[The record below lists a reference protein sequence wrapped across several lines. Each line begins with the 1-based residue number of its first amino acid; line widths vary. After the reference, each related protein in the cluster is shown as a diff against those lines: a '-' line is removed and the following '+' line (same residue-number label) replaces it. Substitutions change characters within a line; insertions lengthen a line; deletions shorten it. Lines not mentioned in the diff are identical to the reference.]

1 MNTYLKSPPL
11 KIILLSLPLTAC
23 VVGPDYVAPTPN
35 LPEHWQNAAESKSP
49 SLDAK
54 VLAAWWQSFN
64 DPLLSNLIDRS
75 MNGNFDLKKSLAQ
88 IKQAQAQQGVANAVF
103 FPQINSQGS
112 TGDNYSGATDT
123 RNLRYTLGLNASWQ
137 IDLFG
142 GIARSVESAQ
152 ANVEVM
158 EFGSQAVRVTLASQI
173 GLNYVQMRT
182 FQARLE
188 VAEKNLTAQTG
199 IYKLANWRW
208 QAGTGNKLDAE
219 QALSTVEQ
227 LRAQIPTLK
236 NQIAQNQ
243 HQIALLLGLPAGSL
257 NAQLNKPQPIPN
269 ATLKMAIGV
278 PADVLRQRPDVRQ
291 AERQLAAQTA
301 QIGVATAAQYPK
313 LTLSGSIGLDAIK
326 ASNMFT
332 TAGLIDSLLG
342 QLTFPIFNAGSIRQN
357 INVQNALQ
365 EQALANYESS
375 VLTALKDVEN
385 ALVGIAQ
392 TQQNLQ
398 NLEKA
403 VQTAQRAMT
412 LAQSQYQAGLIDF
425 QNVWQTQRN
434 LLSLQD
440 QYRSSQGQISIYM
453 INLYTALGGGWKSLS

>member
-1 MNTYLKSPPL
+1 MNKFISKPFNFAA
-11 KIILLSLPLTAC
+11 ILASLSLTAC
-23 VVGPDYVAPTPN
+23 VVGPDYVSPSANVPDKWHNAMDTPQK
-35 LPEHWQNAAESKSP
+35 LSAAE
-49 SLDAK
+49 
-54 VLAAWWQSFN
+54 LATWWKSFN
-64 DPLLSNLIDRS
+64 DPLLSQLIDRS
-75 MNGNFDLKKSLAQ
+75 MSGNFDLKKALAQ

-112 TGDNYSGATDT
+112 AGENYSGTTDK
-123 RNLRYTLGLNASWQ
+123 RNPHYTLGLNASWQ

-152 ANVEVM
+152 ANVEAS
-158 EFGSQAVRVTLASQI
+158 EFGYQAVQVTLVSQI

-182 FQARLE
+182 FQARLK
-188 VAEKNLTAQTG
+188 VAEQNLAAQEN
-199 IYKLANWRW
+199 IHKLTYWRW
-208 QAGTGNKLDAE
+208 QAGTGNKLDEE
-219 QALSTVEQ
+219 QALSSVEQ
-227 LRAQIPTLK
+227 LRAQIPNLK

-243 HQIALLLGLPAGSL
+243 HQIALLLGVPAGSL
-257 NAQLNKPQPIPN
+257 NAQLNAPQPIPN
-269 ATLKMAIGV
+269 TGLKIAIGI
-278 PADVLRQRPDVRQ
+278 PADVLRQRPDIRQ

-301 QIGVATAAQYPK
+301 QIGVATAALYPK
-313 LTLSGSIGLDAIK
+313 LTLSGSIGLDVIK

-365 EQALANYESS
+365 EQALASYETT
-375 VLTALKDVEN
+375 VLTALKEVEN

-398 NLEKA
+398 NLDKA
-403 VQTAQRAMT
+403 VKAAERAMA

-440 QYRSSQGQISIYM
+440 QYRTSQGQISNYM